1 MRPDRKAKTMAVVL
15 TERLSIPMASVFE
28 VAAMGRTPHTGFFG
42 NLSPDDRRIVNECLE
57 VVGADTLAGREY
69 YSLSDGEKQKVMIAR
84 ALAQQPALIILDEP
98 TSHLDIKHKIEVI
111 RILNRLSRERGLSV
125 ILALHD
131 IDIALKGC
139 EYVLLVKDGRIRA
152 AGSPEDV
159 MTSASLNDLYG
170 IEGAV
175 YDSLL
180 GGAEFCNELPPQVFI
195 VAGGGTGAP
204 LYRMISRM
212 GLGIATGVLH
222 RNDIDF
228 RIASDMRLTVVAED
242 SFNAIGPDK
251 SREAWRLMQA
261 ATVIVDSGF
270 PVGETNR
277 ENAALLRRA
286 AEAGLRCI
294 KAPPPALDSAY
305 VFD

>member
-1 MRPDRKAKTMAVVL
+1 MRPDLKAKSMAVVL

-42 NLSPDDRRIVNECLE
+42 RLSADDRRVVNESLE
-57 VVGADTLAGREY
+57 IAGAAALAGREY

-111 RILNRLSRERGLSV
+111 RILNRLSRERGLTV
-125 ILALHD
+125 IMALHD

-139 EYVLLVKDGRIRA
+139 EYVLLVKDGRVSA

-159 MTSASLNDLYG
+159 MTSAGLNDLYG
-170 IEGAV
+170 IEGAF

-204 LYRMISRM
+204 LYRMVSRM
-212 GLGIATGVLH
+212 GLGIATGILH

-242 SFNAIGPDK
+242 SFNFIGADK
-251 SREAWRLMQA
+251 SREAWCLMRQSS
-261 ATVIVDSGF
+261 VIVDSGF
-270 PVGETNR
+270 PTGDINR
-277 ENAALLRRA
+277 ENSVLLRRA
-286 AEAGLRCI
+286 ANAGLRCI
-294 KAPPPALDSAY
+294 AAPTRICQQPFSD
-305 VFD
+305 